1 MNNQSTT
8 SQLATAGQSPALALA
23 TGSASS
29 AHREAHLIGKPI
41 TVVYEIKDPTEWRKT
56 NPLRYAHDGL
66 EAYCVSIGDLAQ
78 RRDALREALERIA
91 DEGDFDA
98 REIARSALNADD
110 TEG

>member
-1 MNNQSTT
+1 MST
-8 SQLATAGQSPALALA
+8 SQTEANKDGAATGLAGP

-29 AHREAHLIGKPI
+29 HREAHLIGKPI

-78 RRDALREALERIA
+78 RRDALRSALERIA
-91 DEGDFDA
+91 EEGDFGA
-98 REIARSALNADD
+98 REIAQAALDADD
-110 TEG
+110 AVG